1 MKRQTALSLALL
13 SVVSLTACTK
23 TEPDTATTGDTTV
36 KTEEKGPETSKETG
50 KEPAKT
56 SAASE
61 QKPVMD
67 LPQVADAMKVIRSK
81 PLGDEV
87 VICYVEG
94 QPITMG
100 TYRRQL
106 KTNLQKFQDTMAMDP
121 GVIRPYLAEARRRG
135 MTLNQ
140 DERAKLVEAAK
151 VARGTTPD
159 KFREFLKSGNMT
171 EADFDKLILEEALA
185 NKMFR
190 TLQEE
195 GLLDSLVDHEL
206 FLAEARARGYSQK
219 AFNNYMELKDS
230 EVYPRAL
237 KQSGLS
243 PELYRD
249 DIVNNFMVVM
259 AQDKIITDA
268 PVTDEV
274 ARKFFDKN
282 KDNFKHGER
291 IRLSQ
296 IIIAAP
302 EENIGNIEGIKSQ
315 IVRLKPN
322 ISPTELDEAMKAK
335 KAELAN
341 KAESILKRAQ
351 KGEDFKLLA
360 NENTDDLQARTAKT
374 GGDAGFVEVSMLT
387 PAVKQVVENL
397 KAGEVAGKVIPIEIG
412 YVITKVTER
421 QPAGPFTYAE
431 VKDFIMQKL
440 REPNAKAA
448 LDRWVNARR
457 KSARIELSQAMRSE
471 LKDSKP
477 FKSSSAAVP

>member
-1 MKRQTALSLALL
+1 
-13 SVVSLTACTK
+13 
-23 TEPDTATTGDTTV
+23 
-36 KTEEKGPETSKETG
+36 
-50 KEPAKT
+50 
-56 SAASE
+56 
-61 QKPVMD
+61 
-67 LPQVADAMKVIRSK
+67 
-81 PLGDEV
+81 
-87 VICYVEG
+87 
-94 QPITMG
+94 
-100 TYRRQL
+100 
-106 KTNLQKFQDTMAMDP
+106 
-121 GVIRPYLAEARRRG
+121 
-135 MTLNQ
+135 
-140 DERAKLVEAAK
+140 
-151 VARGTTPD
+151 
-159 KFREFLKSGNMT
+159 
-171 EADFDKLILEEALA
+171 
-185 NKMFR
+185 MFR

-268 PVTDEV
+268 PVTDAV
-274 ARKFFDKN
+274 ARKFFDEN
-282 KDNFKHGER
+282 KDKFKHGER

-302 EENIGNIEGIKSQ
+302 EENVGNLEGIKSQ
-315 IVRLKPN
+315 IVRLKPD

-335 KAELAN
+335 KTELAN

-374 GGDAGFVEVSMLT
+374 GGDAGYVEVSMLT

-397 KAGEVAGKVIPIEIG
+397 KPGEVAGKVIPIEIG

-421 QPAGPFTYAE
+421 QPPGPFTYSE

-457 KSARIELSQAMRSE
+457 KSAKIELSQAMRSE
-471 LKDSKP
+471 LKDSKL
-477 FKSSSAAVP
+477 FKSGSAAVP